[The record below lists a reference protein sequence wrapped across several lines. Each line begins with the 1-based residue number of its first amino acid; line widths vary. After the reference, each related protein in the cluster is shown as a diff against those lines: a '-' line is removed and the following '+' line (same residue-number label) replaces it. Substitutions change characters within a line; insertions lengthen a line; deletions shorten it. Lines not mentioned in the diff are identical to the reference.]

1 MTFWQFVW
9 DKTFS
14 QYNSK
19 QKKDEFIIVDHLH
32 YKNKTIE
39 IFLSHSKNINL
50 YELEKLC
57 DTVGW
62 VRRPL
67 KKVKT
72 AIENSLLTISLFYK
86 NDHTHKLIAFARA
99 TSDNSFNAT
108 IWDVVVH
115 PQFQKK
121 GLGRLLIDEII
132 KYLRTND
139 INTVTLFA
147 DPQVINFYK
156 RLGFITDPE
165 GIKGMFWY
173 PN

>member
-1 MTFWQFVW
+1 MTFWKILKRKNEKKYKQNLNYQTLTIINNL
-9 DKTFS
+9 K
-14 QYNSK
+14 YKNSK
-19 QKKDEFIIVDHLH
+19 TK
-32 YKNKTIE
+32 
-39 IFLSHSKNINL
+39 IFLSYNKDINL
-50 YELEKLC
+50 YKLEKLC

-67 KKVKT
+67 NKVKI
-72 AIENSLLTISLFYK
+72 AINNSLFTISLFYK
-86 NDHTHKLIAFARA
+86 NKQDYELIAFARA

-115 PQFQKK
+115 PKFQKR

-132 KYLRTND
+132 KNLRIND
-139 INTVTLFA
+139 INTITLFA

-156 RLGFITDPE
+156 KIGFVSDPE

-173 PN
+173 PS